1 MSRIR
6 HISTTIVRP
15 TSCDHLLTR
24 RLIELTPWDSRLIQ
38 LDYIQKGL
46 LFQKPAESSLIRHLK
61 DALSRTLDIF
71 YPLAVTENK
80 DKTLSC
86 FSINCNGDG
95 AQFVHAAADGVGVAD
110 ILDPVYVPEDIVSN
124 FFSMNE
130 ILNYEEKIAHLKS
143 KANAETGTNNISSLQ
158 ALMAHHWRA
167 ITRCG
172 HLNPDQVISYRVAVG
187 LRQKLKAPLP
197 KEYLGNALQG
207 VSVKST
213 ACELLQ
219 HGLGWAALHINKTIA
234 SLTAEEVKKI
244 LKDWEKAPSASTVP
258 NMRNA
263 IPTSTS
269 TVSLLKGSSPRF
281 NVYGNDFG
289 WGRPVAVRSGAAN
302 KMNGKIAVFPGAEDG
317 LILKFAFCLRLYM
330 LWQRMQSSWRLW
342 PHEVN
347 PACLEAVLQIK
358 LPIWLNIQRL
368 RIQREIK

>member
-1 MSRIR
+1 MSRIWY
-6 HISTTIVRP
+6 ISTTIVRP
-15 TSCDHLLTR
+15 TS
-24 RLIELTPWDSRLIQ
+24 
-38 LDYIQKGL
+38 Y
-46 LFQKPAESSLIRHLK
+46 
-61 DALSRTLDIF
+61 ALSRTLDIF
-71 YPLAVTENK
+71 YPLAVTEIK

-95 AQFVHAAADGVGVAD
+95 AQFVHAAADG
-110 ILDPVYVPEDIVSN
+110 DIVSN

-130 ILNYEEKIAHLKS
+130 ILNYEGVSKPLLAVQVTELVDGIFIGCTMNHSVVDGSSFWHFFNTWVFHFSKEKIAHLKS
-143 KANAETGTNNISSLQ
+143 KANAEMGTNNISSLQ

-244 LKDWEKAPSASTVP
+244 LKDWEKAPSAS
-258 NMRNA
+258 
-263 IPTSTS
+263 ITSS
-269 TVSLLKGSSPRF
+269 VSLLIGSSPRF

-289 WGRPVAVRSGAAN
+289 WGRPVAVWIDFEVCLLPETVHA
-302 KMNGKIAVFPGAEDG
+302 MAEDAE
-317 LILKFAFCLRLYM
+317 F
-330 LWQRMQSSWRLW
+330 
-342 PHEVN
+342 
-347 PACLEAVLQIK
+347 LEAVAT
-358 LPIWLNIQRL
+358 
-368 RIQREIK
+368 